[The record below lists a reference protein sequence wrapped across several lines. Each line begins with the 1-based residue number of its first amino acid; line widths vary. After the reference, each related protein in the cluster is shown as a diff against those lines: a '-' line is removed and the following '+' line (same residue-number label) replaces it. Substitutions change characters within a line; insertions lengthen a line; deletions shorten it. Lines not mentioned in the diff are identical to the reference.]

1 MSVILSNFNHE
12 RWMILSMS
20 LSTQRLIVEEC
31 LKYVPSSTASRA
43 LWLTMTLSYRWSQ
56 QRQAFGKPLS
66 SQAVIRSKLA
76 QMIARV
82 ESAQSWLENVT
93 HQMNNVRPPLP
104 SRIPSFWTVSQSLL
118 PRCIYRC
125 HTTSSRR
132 ILLERL
138 LSSSSKPLSH
148 FLQHSSRAFLV
159 CRYVT
164 NTGRA
169 TAEDAAQIFGGRSIT
184 QTGMGK
190 LVENVRHS
198 YTPFIFV
205 VPC

>member
-1 MSVILSNFNHE
+1 M
-12 RWMILSMS
+12 
-20 LSTQRLIVEEC
+20 
-31 LKYVPSSTASRA
+31 YVPTSRS
-43 LWLTMTLSYRWSQ
+43 L
-56 QRQAFGKPLS
+56 
-66 SQAVIRSKLA
+66 
-76 QMIARV
+76 
-82 ESAQSWLENVT
+82 
-93 HQMNNVRPPLP
+93 
-104 SRIPSFWTVSQSLL
+104 IPSFWTVYQSLL
-118 PRCIYRC
+118 FRCVYRC

-132 ILLERL
+132 ISLERL

-148 FLQHSSRAFLV
+148 TLPAGQWPSFSG

-198 YTPFIFV
+198 YTPFNFRCTMLSEIFFRYSTIV
-205 VPC
+205 RRRTIQSWVAQRMLWAILVYDRH

>member
-1 MSVILSNFNHE
+1 MDDSFHE
-12 RWMILSMS
+12 LEHAAPNRRGMPQVRTFLP
-20 LSTQRLIVEEC
+20 RLLADDDIF
-31 LKYVPSSTASRA
+31 L
-43 LWLTMTLSYRWSQ
+43 YRWSQ

-82 ESAQSWLENVT
+82 ESAQNWLENVT
-93 HQMNNVRPPLP
+93 HQMNNVRTSPTSSL
-104 SRIPSFWTVSQSLL
+104 IPSFWTVSSHSLL
-118 PRCIYRC
+118 PRCVYRC
-125 HTTSSRR
+125 YTTSSQR
-132 ILLERL
+132 ISLERL
-138 LSSSSKPLSH
+138 LSSSSKPPSH
-148 FLQHSSRAFLV
+148 THLLQGTDRVSSG

-198 YTPFIFV
+198 
-205 VPC
+205 